1 MPQEDEILK
10 TNYARTNAPKFCV
23 FNIAFFLHKYCRSE
37 IISGSSDKKKN
48 TAGEVIE
55 SLQAAYPPSVTS
67 GFGSQVGRAL
77 ASNASTRQVRIQEEH
92 GRSNF
97 KIDFITKPGG

>member
-1 MPQEDEILK
+1 MPQENEILK

-37 IISGSSDKKKN
+37 IISGSSERKKN

-55 SLQAAYPPSVTS
+55 NLQATYPPNVTS

-97 KIDFITKPGG
+97 ILGFLTQPGG